1 MDFYINYII
10 DAYQN
15 FIFDICLQPKTFQTD
30 RRTLVNYLRY
40 KKKPKQNKYFFL
52 NLDM

>member
-1 MDFYINYII
+1 MLTK
-10 DAYQN
+10 
-15 FIFDICLQPKTFQTD
+15 IFDICLHPKTFQTD

-52 NLDM
+52 KFRHVRRSG